1 MKGNT
6 HVPDKLHGYTLQ
18 VRHMMYEL
26 ISLDLKRV
34 VSIEALDD
42 VAVESNGMVIAGQ
55 IKSVQSDNNPVA
67 NRSVVF
73 WKTLYNWFQYVKNG
87 DIPLNNAI
95 FQFIAI
101 ANKSIE
107 SGTIPESFAE
117 ANSAEMARV
126 ALLKAK
132 DILWGMENELK
143 SEVPNSYREYLEVL
157 FSPTNLGIVE
167 QIIQSMQIHI
177 YVNDYDVKLYE
188 KFCSQTIPPE
198 YAEELFIYMLGWIHE
213 RVNAETKKGEPAY
226 ILCKDFRDA
235 LQTQIRGRDLNKAFS
250 WVAVQPSKK
259 ETRSELER
267 HDTYT
272 KQLVFI
278 ELDDSLKLQ
287 AASDY
292 LRTSA
297 EKTIWAERG
306 IVTWQSFNEYHDRL
320 ARMWGNQ
327 MQLVSLTP
335 AQSNVEHGK
344 RLYFICQEAAQGIK
358 VQGNDTPEFFGAGSL
373 HALANEPP
381 EEPRIGWHPI
391 YKELL
396 KSGGEFSG

>member
-1 MKGNT
+1 MGGNT
-6 HVPDKLHGYTLQ
+6 LVPDKLHGYTLQ
-18 VRHMMYEL
+18 VRHMMHEL
-26 ISLDLKRV
+26 ISLDLERV

-42 VAVESNGMVIAGQ
+42 VAVESNDVVIAGQ

-67 NRSVVF
+67 NRSAVF

-87 DIPLNNAI
+87 DIPLKKAI
-95 FQFIAI
+95 FQFIAV
-101 ANKSIE
+101 ANRRIE
-107 SGTIPESFAE
+107 SGAIPESFAE
-117 ANSAEMARV
+117 ASNIEMAKA

-132 DILWGMENELK
+132 DVIWGMENELK
-143 SEVPNSYREYLEVL
+143 SQVPDSYSEYLEVL
-157 FSPTNLGIVE
+157 FDPINEGIVE

-177 YVNDYDVKLYE
+177 YIKDYDIKLFE
-188 KFCSQTIPPE
+188 NFCSQTIPPE

-213 RVNAETKKGEPAY
+213 QVNAETKKGKPAY
-226 ILCKDFRDA
+226 ILCKSFRDT
-235 LQTQIRGRDLNKAFS
+235 LQAQIRGRDLNKAFS
-250 WVAVQPSKK
+250 WIAVQPSEK

-267 HDTYT
+267 HDTYI

-287 AASDY
+287 AASDF

-306 IVTWQSFNEYHDRL
+306 IVTSQSFTEYHDRL

-327 MQLVSLTP
+327 FQLVSLTP
-335 AQSNVEHGK
+335 AQSIAENGK
-344 RLYFICQEAAQGIK
+344 RLYFICQEAVQSIK

-381 EEPRIGWHPI
+381 EEPRIGWHPT

-396 KSGGEFSG
+396 KSGGDFDG